1 MGNLNYV
8 LLMAPQSGSAGG
20 ANPLI
25 SLLPIVLLFFVF
37 YFFMIRP
44 QMKKQKELKNYRES
58 LKKGDKVVTA
68 GGVYGRISEVNERTV
83 MLEIDQNVRIKVDK
97 GSIVRTAEDI
107 TDQPKP

>member
-1 MGNLNYV
+1 MNILSFILLQTAKPVGQGN
-8 LLMAPQSGSAGG
+8 PFSS
-20 ANPLI
+20 LI
-25 SLLPIVLLFFVF
+25 FFALIIVIF